1 MKGAFEMTR
10 DVSTRDIVYIA
21 LFAALMAAVNLV
33 PPIQVALLPVPITAA
48 TLAVML
54 AGCLIGARR
63 GGLAILLFVLLVA
76 LGLPLLAG
84 GRGGLSVFFGPT
96 AGFIL
101 SWPVGAYVTGWLTEK
116 NWPRMNAVWFF
127 VFSVIGGIG
136 VVYLIGIP
144 WLAMVAKLSLFDA
157 AKGSLIF
164 VPGDLVKAI
173 AAAAIAETVRRA
185 YPLMQAAR

>member
-1 MKGAFEMTR
+1 MTR

-33 PPIQVALLPVPITAA
+33 PPIFIGFLPVPITAA
-48 TLAVML
+48 TLGVML
-54 AGCLIGARR
+54 AGCLIGAKR

-84 GRGGLSVFFGPT
+84 GHGGLAVFFGPT

-101 SWPVGAYVTGWLTEK
+101 SWPIAAYVTGRLTEL
-116 NWPRMNAVWFF
+116 NWKRMNAVWFF

-136 VVYLIGIP
+136 IVYLIGIP
-144 WLAMVAKLSLFDA
+144 WLAVVAKLSLFDA
-157 AKGSLIF
+157 AKGSLVF
-164 VPGDLVKAI
+164 VPGDLIKAVV
-173 AAAAIAETVRRA
+173 ASLIAETVRRS

>member
-1 MKGAFEMTR
+1 MNK
-10 DVSTRDIVYIA
+10 DVSIRDIVYIA

-33 PPIQVALLPVPITAA
+33 PPIQVFAGVPITAA

-84 GRGGLSVFFGPT
+84 GRGGLAIFFGPT

-101 SWPVGAYVTGWLTEK
+101 SWPIAAAVTGWLTER
-116 NWPRMNAVWFF
+116 NWKHMNAVWFF

-144 WLAMVAKLSLFDA
+144 WLAIVAKLSLADA

-164 VPGDLVKAI
+164 VAGDLVKAGI
-173 AAAAIAETVRRA
+173 AAAIAETVRRS
-185 YPLMQAAR
+185 YPLIRTAG